1 MLACLG
7 AACKGMML
15 FDSAKQPL
23 IILSLM
29 IVPEFWA
36 EARVQKRE
44 NNRQLTVR
52 RYGWSDL
59 SQDEAQTMAET
70 RAQDAL
76 RRLWAGEHLE
86 KREPRVP
93 YNGAHGVPIR
103 EEILSRHGDAVI
115 TRNLYGAQCLNT
127 PDVLF
132 ADVDLSSD
140 TPATLTCSIYVVLL
154 VVAVAFGVYQGAI
167 GMAVLAMLVALVI
180 GYAVATWLHQI
191 RLKMG
196 GGIRN
201 IALKRIRAFA
211 QVHPQWHLRIYE
223 TPAGFRVLV
232 MHRTFDPASE
242 EVAHFF
248 DALGTDP
255 VYVQMCRNQ
264 NCFRARLTPKPW
276 RIGIQAHQPPRPG
289 YWPVKPEH
297 LPARR
302 RWTALYEEKARGYA
316 ACRYLESL
324 GSPGVHPQAESV
336 CSLHDERC
344 RSHSGMPLA

>member
-1 MLACLG
+1 
-7 AACKGMML
+7 
-15 FDSAKQPL
+15 
-23 IILSLM
+23 M

-44 NNRQLTVR
+44 NNRQITVR
-52 RYGWSDL
+52 RYGWSDE
-59 SQDEAQTMAET
+59 SQDDAQSVAES

-76 RRLWAGEHLE
+76 QRLWAGEHLE
-86 KREPRVP
+86 KHEPRVP

-103 EEILSRHGDAVI
+103 EEIVSRHGDAVI
-115 TRNLYGAQCLNT
+115 TRNLYGAHCLNT

-132 ADVDLSSD
+132 ADVDLYPD
-140 TPATLTCSIYVVLL
+140 TPGTLTCGVYIAVLA
-154 VVAVAFGVYQGAI
+154 VAVAVGVYQGSI
-167 GMAVLAMLVALVI
+167 GWAVLAILIGLVVGFSIADWIHRV
-180 GYAVATWLHQI
+180 
-191 RLKMG
+191 RLKLAG
-196 GGIRN
+196 GPRH
-201 IALKRIRAFA
+201 IALKRIRDFSKT
-211 QVHPQWHLRIYE
+211 HPQWHLRVYE
-223 TPAGFRVLV
+223 TPAGYRVLV
-232 MHRTFDPASE
+232 MHQTFDPNST
-242 EVAHFF
+242 EVAQFF

-302 RWTALYEEKARGYA
+302 RWAALYQEKARGYA

-324 GSPGVHPQAESV
+324 GNTSVDFKAERIRT
-336 CSLHDERC
+336 LHDERSQ
-344 RSHSGMPLA
+344 SHTALPLA